1 MKRWAGTAAAATV
14 LVLAAGAAA
23 ADPGKQKVELNA
35 ADQAAARRIVLRGS
49 DLGSGWTGGRIK
61 PDLSSGVSCPG
72 YHPKISDLVVTG
84 AAESQF
90 RATGIALV
98 NEVEIFRTAAMV
110 DRDWRRS
117 IVPAAV
123 PCLRA
128 KLTQGLGGQAKGLS
142 FRRIPFPRVT
152 AHTAAFRGIV
162 AVSALGQTV
171 RVLLDIVLIG
181 KGRTEISLDATA
193 PAATARVVSAA
204 ERRLARKLAA
214 RAHV

>member
-1 MKRWAGTAAAATV
+1 MWRWAGTVAVATL

-35 ADQAAARRIVLRGS
+35 ADQAAARRVVLRGS

-61 PDLSSGVSCPG
+61 PDLSSGVSCPS
-72 YHPKISDLVVTG
+72 YHPKVSDLVVTG
-84 AAESQF
+84 AAASQF
-90 RATGIALV
+90 RGTGIALV
-98 NEVEIFRTAAMV
+98 NEVEVFRTRAMV
-110 DRDWRRS
+110 DKDWRRS

-128 KLTQGLGGQAKGLS
+128 KLTEGLGGRAKVLS

-193 PAATARVVSAA
+193 PAATARAVAAA

-214 RAHV
+214 RARA